1 MDTFDFV
8 NRANADYIDR
18 IYAQY
23 QKDPRSVDAQ
33 WTAFFAGFEFG
44 HDRSAAAAATDGGD
58 TTAATRANAE
68 AVNAGIALFDMVH
81 SYRELGH
88 FVAHL
93 DPLGHDRPNHPLL
106 ELANFGINSSMLD
119 KPVGG
124 GGFVGWTVG
133 SLRDLIEKLRAT
145 YCRAIG
151 VEFTGISDKAQR
163 EWLQA
168 RMEPI
173 ENRPAFSQTE
183 ARNLLGELVAA
194 EEFEKYLQ
202 KVFVGAK
209 RFGVE
214 GAESLVPLLNTMI
227 EHGAELGAEKVILA
241 MAHRGRLNTLAHVLN
256 KPYEVIL
263 SEFMETN
270 LPPDTDGDGDVKY
283 HLGYGSTRTLAG
295 GKKVK
300 VSLLPNP
307 SHLELVDPIQQG
319 IVRCQQEVAG
329 DKDRTRVV
337 PVTIHG
343 DASFTGQG
351 IIPETLNLSEL
362 AGFRTG
368 GTIHVIVNNQV
379 GFTTPPRQG
388 RFTPY
393 PTDVAKMI
401 QAPIFHVN
409 GDDPEAVVWAGK
421 LAIAFRQQFK
431 CDVFIDMWCYRRHG
445 HNETDEPEFTQPVM
459 YRQIK
464 GHPTTRDLY
473 QAKLLAEGKVD
484 QAELDRRKTIVSERL
499 DQARESAREYKPRM
513 RVPAFTGVWKGMG
526 KAGADWS
533 AKTGVPRDVLTKV
546 AVVGTTV
553 PEGFTPHPKAVR
565 ILAARRQMVVGG
577 TGIDF
582 GTAEMLAF
590 GSLLLEGHS
599 VRFTGQ
605 DVQRGTFSH
614 RHAVLHDY
622 KTGQEYTPLANL
634 APLPTR
640 FFIRNTMLSELAT
653 LGFEWGYASAD
664 PRNLVCWE
672 AQFGDFVNGAQSIID
687 QILVSAESK
696 WRYMNGLCLQLPHGY
711 EGMGPEHSNAYI
723 ERFLSLCAE
732 NNMQVVIPSTPA
744 SYFHA
749 LRRQVHRKFRK
760 PVIFFMPK
768 AMLKVGL
775 STVDELTGDT
785 EFQTVIDDPAHPPV
799 SGVRRVLLCSGKVYH
814 SLAKGRDM
822 DADDAGQLVARK
834 VKLTDVA
841 VVRVEQPYPFPA
853 KELAAVLAKYRT
865 ARQVVWVQEEPRN
878 RGCWTFIEPRVRE
891 LLPTGVTLAYA
902 GRDEAASPATGSH
915 KRHDVEEEELLAAAL
930 GLPSHQ
936 PAIAAVAAAAPATA
950 GTGVAGSQ

>member
-18 IYAQY
+18 IYQQY
-23 QKDPRSVDAQ
+23 LKDPRSVEDH
-33 WTAFFAGFEFG
+33 WKAFFAGFEMG
-44 HDRSAAAAATDGGD
+44 HDRTAASAAGEVAAAGP
-58 TTAATRANAE
+58 NAE
-68 AVNAGIALFDMVH
+68 AVNPAIALFDLVH

-88 FVAHL
+88 FVAKL

-106 ELANFGINSSMLD
+106 ELSNFGINSTLLD

-124 GGFVGWTVG
+124 GGFTGWTVG
-133 SLRDLIEKLRAT
+133 TLRDLIEKLRAT

-151 VEFTGISDKAQR
+151 VEFTGISDKGQR

-173 ENRPAFSQTE
+173 ENKPFFSQTE
-183 ARNLLGELVAA
+183 ARNLLTDLVAA
-194 EEFEKYLQ
+194 EEFERYLQ
-202 KVFVGAK
+202 TRYIGKK
-209 RFGVE
+209 RFSVE
-214 GAESLVPLLNTMI
+214 GGESLIPLLNTLI
-227 EHGAELGAEKVILA
+227 EEGAGQGAEKVIIA
-241 MAHRGRLNTLAHVLN
+241 MAHRGRLNALAHVLQ
-256 KPYEVIL
+256 KPYEVLL
-263 SEFMETN
+263 SEFEETN
-270 LPPDTDGDGDVKY
+270 LPTDTEGDGDVKY
-283 HLGYGSTRTLAG
+283 HLGYSSSRTLASG
-295 GKKVK
+295 RKVK

-307 SHLELVDPIQQG
+307 SHLELIDPIQQG

-337 PVTIHG
+337 PITIHG

-362 AGFRTG
+362 SGFRTG

-409 GDDPEAVVWAGK
+409 GDDPEAVVWAAK
-421 LAIAFRQQFK
+421 LAMSFRQQFK

-464 GHPTTRDLY
+464 GMKTVRKLY
-473 QAKLLAEGKVD
+473 EDRLLAEGKVD
-484 QAELDRRKTIVSERL
+484 QAELDRRRKIIIERL
-499 DQARESAREYKPRM
+499 DQARAAAQELKPRM
-513 RVPAFTGVWKGMG
+513 KVPQFSGVWKGMG
-526 KAGADWS
+526 KAGTDWS
-533 AKTGVPRDVLTKV
+533 AKTAVSRDVLKKV
-546 AVVGTTV
+546 AELATST
-553 PEGFTPHPKAVR
+553 PAGFTPHPKAVK
-565 ILAARRQMVVGG
+565 IMAARRAAVTSG
-577 TGIDF
+577 TGLDF

-590 GSLLLEGHS
+590 GSLLLEGTNI
-599 VRFTGQ
+599 RFSGQ

-622 KTGQEYTPLANL
+622 NTGEEFTPLAQL
-634 APLPTR
+634 AAKGTR
-640 FFIRNTMLSELAT
+640 FSIRNTMLSELAT

-687 QILVSAESK
+687 QIMVSAESK
-696 WRYMNGLCLQLPHGY
+696 WRYMNGLCVLLPHGY
-711 EGMGPEHSNAYI
+711 EGQGPEHSNAYI

-749 LRRQVHRKFRK
+749 LRRQIHRKFRK

-775 STVDELTGDT
+775 STVDDLTGDT
-785 EFQTVIDDPAHPPV
+785 QFQSVIDDPANPNV
-799 SGVRRVLLCSGKVYH
+799 SAVKKVLLCSGKVYH
-814 SLAKGRDM
+814 SLAQARDK
-822 DADDAGQLVARK
+822 AKTV
-834 VKLTDVA
+834 DVA
-841 VVRVEQPYPFPA
+841 IVRVEQPYPFPA
-853 KELAAVLAKYRT
+853 KEIAAVLAKYRT

-878 RGCWTFIEPRVRE
+878 RGCWTFMESRVRD
-891 LLPTGVTLAYA
+891 LLPAGVTLTYA

-915 KRHDVEEEELLAAAL
+915 KMHEVEEEEILSAAL
-930 GLPSHQ
+930 GLPAHQ
-936 PAIAAVAAAAPATA
+936 PAVVAVAAAAPASA
-950 GTGVAGSQ
+950 GAVANSQ

>member
-18 IYAQY
+18 VYQQY
-23 QKDPRSVDAQ
+23 QKDPRSVDEQ
-33 WTAFFAGFEFG
+33 WRAFFAGFEFG
-44 HDRSAAAAATDGGD
+44 HDRSAAAAI
-58 TTAATRANAE
+58 AADASPAAEANAE
-68 AVNAGIALFDMVH
+68 AVNVGIALFDLVH

-106 ELANFGINSSMLD
+106 ELSNFGITSAVLD

-145 YCRAIG
+145 YCRSIG
-151 VEFTGISDKAQR
+151 VEFIGISDKAQR

-173 ENRPAFSQTE
+173 ENKPFFSQTE
-183 ARNLLGELVAA
+183 ARNLLGELVSA
-194 EEFEKYLQ
+194 EEFELYLK
-202 KVFVGAK
+202 KVFGNAK
-209 RFGVE
+209 RFGLE
-214 GAESLVPLLNTMI
+214 GGEALIPLLNTVV
-227 EHGAELGAEKVILA
+227 EEGAALGADKVILA

-283 HLGYGSTRTLAG
+283 HLGYGSTRSLAS

-307 SHLELVDPIQQG
+307 SHLELIDPIQQG
-319 IVRCQQEVAG
+319 IVRCQQEVVG

-337 PVTIHG
+337 PITIHG

-362 AGFRTG
+362 PGFRTG

-409 GDDPEAVVWAGK
+409 GDDPEAVVWAAK
-421 LAIAFRQQFK
+421 LAIGFRQEFK
-431 CDVFIDMWCYRRHG
+431 CDVFIDLWCYRRNG

-459 YRQIK
+459 YREIK
-464 GHPTTRDLY
+464 AHKSVRDLY

-484 QAELDRRKTIVSERL
+484 QAELDRRKKIVAERL
-499 DQARESAREYKPRM
+499 DQARESAKESKPRM

-533 AKTGVPRDVLTKV
+533 ANTAVARDVLLRV
-546 AVVGTTV
+546 AEVGTTV
-553 PEGFTPHPKAVR
+553 PAGFTPHPKAVK
-565 ILAARRQMVVGG
+565 ILAARREMVTSGRG
-577 TGIDF
+577 LDF

-599 VRFTGQ
+599 IRFTGQ

-622 KTGQEYTPLANL
+622 QTGEEYTPLAHL
-634 APLPTR
+634 VPKETR

-687 QILVSAESK
+687 QIMVSAESK
-696 WRYMNGLCLQLPHGY
+696 WRYMNGLCVLLPHGY
-711 EGMGPEHSNAYI
+711 EGQGPEHSNAYV

-749 LRRQVHRKFRK
+749 LRRQIHRKFRK

-775 STVDELTGDT
+775 STVDDLTGDT
-785 EFQTVIDDPAHPPV
+785 QFRTVIDDQANPVV
-799 SGVRRVLLCSGKVYH
+799 SGVRRVLICSGKVYH
-814 SLAKGRDM
+814 SLAKARDFAE
-822 DADDAGQLVARK
+822 DADHKLVARTQK
-834 VKLTDVA
+834 MGDVA
-841 VVRVEQPYPFPA
+841 IVRLEQPYPFPA
-853 KELAAVLAKYRT
+853 QELAAVLAKYRS
-865 ARQVVWVQEEPRN
+865 ARQVMWVQEEPRN
-878 RGCWTFIEPRVRE
+878 RGCWTFVEPRLRE
-891 LLPTGVTLAYA
+891 LLPSGVTLSYV

-915 KRHDVEEEELLAAAL
+915 KGHEVEEEELLSAAL
-930 GLPSHQ
+930 GLNIHKPTV
-936 PAIAAVAAAAPATA
+936 VATAAPATA
-950 GTGVAGSQ
+950 VGVAGSQ